1 MNNHNYIADS
11 IPSNLVP
18 LRIGTLD
25 TSHED
30 DQAMSDI
37 IHETDF
43 EPMRSGVHQG
53 YGDR

>member
-1 MNNHNYIADS
+1 MNNHNNITDS
-11 IPSNLVP
+11 VPSNLVP
-18 LRIGTLD
+18 LSIGVFV

-37 IHETDF
+37 THQIDF
-43 EPMRSGVHQG
+43 EPMMSGIHQR